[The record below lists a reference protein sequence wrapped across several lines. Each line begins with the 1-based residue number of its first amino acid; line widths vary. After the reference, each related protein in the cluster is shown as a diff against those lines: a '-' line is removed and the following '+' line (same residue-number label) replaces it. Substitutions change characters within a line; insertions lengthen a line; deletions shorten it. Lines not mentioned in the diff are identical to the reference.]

1 MIISRRDL
9 VLASAGMAG
18 LLTSPRW
25 AQAQVSGL
33 PAIRF
38 GNGLKSMS
46 PVIINTVIGEG
57 LGYNK
62 AEGFRL
68 EPLALGSN
76 ANVMV
81 ATDKGDCQIGI
92 GVPSVLLPLYSKKEM
107 PPLVSFYQ
115 YTYPYK
121 WDVAVSPDS
130 DIKTYADL
138 KGKKIGVS
146 DLGATDYPVTRNVL
160 KSLSID
166 PDREA
171 QWIAVGAGV
180 QAGVALQR
188 GAIDALAYF
197 DTGFGQIEVAGIPL
211 RYLERPKSLP
221 LIGGQTLMARRDWL
235 DANRTLATGF
245 ARSVAKASIY
255 LTANPVAGA
264 KAFLEMYPEV
274 APRGMAQADAIKQVV
289 TAIGRRITL
298 YQPPYANTKMGATN
312 PDELK
317 LEAEFVGLK
326 IDDVAPLFTNTLIDD
341 INTFDADA
349 IRAAARAVKN

>member
-1 MIISRRDL
+1 MQNTGPLDSKTNVSR
-9 VLASAGMAG
+9 
-18 LLTSPRW
+18 SPLFW
-25 AQAQVSGL
+25 HQKQAWNFPTLWDAV
-33 PAIRF
+33 IR
-38 GNGLKSMS
+38 NNKD
-46 PVIINTVIGEG
+46 
-57 LGYNK
+57 NK
-62 AEGFRL
+62 ANMPNEMLLVIFFEETGFCNI
-68 EPLALGSN
+68 E
-76 ANVMV
+76 
-81 ATDKGDCQIGI
+81 
-92 GVPSVLLPLYSKKEM
+92 
-107 PPLVSFYQ
+107 
-115 YTYPYK
+115 
-121 WDVAVSPDS
+121 
-130 DIKTYADL
+130 
-138 KGKKIGVS
+138 
-146 DLGATDYPVTRNVL
+146 
-160 KSLSID
+160 
-166 PDREA
+166 
-171 QWIAVGAGV
+171 
-180 QAGVALQR
+180 QAGPHGPAV
-188 GAIDALAYF
+188 
-197 DTGFGQIEVAGIPL
+197 GFGQIEVAGIPL

-235 DANRTLATGF
+235 DANRTVATGF